1 MYMSMHDYPSM
12 PKHPAIATDR
22 TTLQGLLGRS
32 AVAIAVATAIG
43 ITGLI
48 AAPAP
53 AQAQNAAVV
62 NGKAIPQSRV
72 DEFMKMLAAQGRPDD
87 ADTRKLVRDEL
98 IARELFTQEAEKRG
112 LQKTP
117 AVRTQIDNARQD
129 ILIRAMIRDYVEK
142 NPVTD
147 AEVEAEYKKIVADTK
162 ETGKEDKARH
172 ILVESEDEATK
183 IIADIKGGASFE
195 DLAKQS
201 KDPGSGANGGDLGW
215 NTPSTFVK
223 EFADAMAAL
232 DKGAMTDKP
241 VKSQF
246 GYHVIRVD
254 DIRDAAPPPLEQLR
268 PQIQQQLERAK
279 VQGLQKQ
286 LLAKAKIE

>member
-1 MYMSMHDYPSM
+1 MPMHDQSSM
-12 PKHPAIATDR
+12 LNRPVTAVARLPR
-22 TTLQGLLGRS
+22 QGGLSRS
-32 AVAIAVATAIG
+32 ATAIAVAALIG
-43 ITGLI
+43 VSSLV
-48 AAPAP
+48 ALPAP
-53 AQAQNAAVV
+53 AQAQNAAIV

-87 ADTRKLVRDEL
+87 EETRKLVRDEL

-117 AVRTQIDNARQD
+117 AVKTQVDNARQD

-147 AEVEAEYKKIVADTK
+147 AEVEAEYKKVIADTQAA
-162 ETGKEDKARH
+162 GKEYKARH
-172 ILVESEDEATK
+172 ILVETEDEANK
-183 IIADIKGGASFE
+183 ITADLKGGASFE
-195 DLAKQS
+195 ELAKQS

-223 EFADAMAAL
+223 EFADAL
-232 DKGAMTDKP
+232 GGLEKGQTTVKP
-241 VKSQF
+241 VKTQF
-246 GYHVIRVD
+246 GYHIIRVD
-254 DIRDAAPPPLEQLR
+254 DVRDAAPPPLDQLR

-279 VQGLQKQ
+279 IQALQKQ

>member
-1 MYMSMHDYPSM
+1 MTL
-12 PKHPAIATDR
+12 PKRWAT
-22 TTLQGLLGRS
+22 QAHS
-32 AVAIAVATAIG
+32 G

-162 ETGKEDKARH
+162 ETGKEYKKIR
-172 ILVESEDEATK
+172 TK
-183 IIADIKGGASFE
+183 SSYYDDG
-195 DLAKQS
+195 
-201 KDPGSGANGGDLGW
+201 
-215 NTPSTFVK
+215 V
-223 EFADAMAAL
+223 
-232 DKGAMTDKP
+232 
-241 VKSQF
+241 
-246 GYHVIRVD
+246 VIE
-254 DIRDAAPPPLEQLR
+254 P
-268 PQIQQQLERAK
+268 K
-279 VQGLQKQ
+279 
-286 LLAKAKIE
+286 